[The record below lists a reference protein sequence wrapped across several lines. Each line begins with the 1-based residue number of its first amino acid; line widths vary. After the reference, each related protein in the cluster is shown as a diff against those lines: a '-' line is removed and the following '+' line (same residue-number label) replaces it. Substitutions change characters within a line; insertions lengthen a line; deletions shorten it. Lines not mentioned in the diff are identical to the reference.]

1 MTFTLPSPRT
11 PDPMSAP
18 PLRWGVLGPGWIADQ
33 MVGALRANTRQEVV
47 AVGSRDVCRAQA
59 FAERHGIAGSH
70 GSYEDL
76 VSDPDVDIIYVA
88 SPHSG
93 HREHALLALDAGKHV
108 LIEKAFARNAAE
120 ARAIVERAHATNLFC
135 MEAMWTRFLPG
146 TDVIR
151 QCLEQDLLGPVEVV
165 FADHGQPRR
174 PHGPQRLS
182 DPDLAGG
189 ALLDLGIY
197 PVSFASF
204 ALGGLTAVTAVG
216 ELAETGVDAQEAMI
230 VTGKDGGTG
239 VLHATMTARTETMAS
254 IVGRKGRLDIGE
266 RTQWLGAFYGP
277 TVIRHQGRTDHEP
290 AEWQP
295 DVDTSDPH
303 HVGLHYEACEAAR
316 CIEAGLTE
324 SPLLPL
330 DETVAI
336 MGILDGVRS
345 QIGVRY
351 PGED

>member
-1 MTFTLPSPRT
+1 MVTLPSPRT
-11 PDPMSAP
+11 PDPRSAP
-18 PLRWGVLGPGWIADQ
+18 SVRWGILGPGWIAEQ
-33 MVGALRANTRQEVV
+33 MVGALRANTQQQVV
-47 AVGSRDVCRAQA
+47 AVGSRDPGRAQA
-59 FAERHGIAGSH
+59 FAQRHGIPRGH
-70 GSYEDL
+70 GSYEAL
-76 VSDPDVDIIYVA
+76 VSDPDVDIVYVA

-120 ARAIVERAHATNLFC
+120 ARDIVDRAREQKLFC

-165 FADHGQPRR
+165 FADHGQPLH
-174 PHGPQRLS
+174 PNGPRRLS
-182 DPDLAGG
+182 DPELAGG

-204 ALGGLTAVTAVG
+204 ALGGLSSVTAVG
-216 ELAETGVDAQEAMI
+216 ELAETGVDAREAMI
-230 VTGKDGGTG
+230 VRGARGGTG
-239 VLHATMTARTETMAS
+239 LLHATMTARTETMAS
-254 IVGRKGRLDIGE
+254 IVGPRGRLDIGE
-266 RTQWLGAFYGP
+266 RTQWLDAFYGP
-277 TVIRHQGRTDHEP
+277 TVIRHQGRDEHEAADWLP
-290 AEWQP
+290 EE
-295 DVDTSDPH
+295 DTSDPH

-316 CIEAGLTE
+316 CIADGLTE

-336 MGILDGVRS
+336 MGILDDVRA

-351 PGED
+351 PGE